1 MIGAAWVATFA
12 EPCGILL
19 AGYIAGPATEAGL
32 AIARGEY
39 VAFKS
44 TLAYEIYDGGYCKSS
59 TSRLSRQRLFA

>member
-44 TLAYEIYDGGYCKSS
+44 TLAYEIYDGGYCK
-59 TSRLSRQRLFA
+59 